1 MDRDDAVVSVEWLH
15 QNLENPEITVLDASW
30 YMPFENRDPFQEYKE
45 EHIPGALFFDVDNI
59 SDLNTDL
66 PHMLP
71 SEEAFA
77 SAVTALGI
85 TNDDKIVVYD
95 GKGMYSAPRLWW
107 TFRVFGHDNIWV
119 LDGGFPKWRSS
130 GFEVQSSDSS
140 SNEVSKSSSAIRV
153 VEQHYKENLASP
165 ATFKVL
171 LRPHLIWTLD
181 KIKQNIEDKT
191 HQHID
196 ARVRGRFDGTA
207 PEPRKGVR
215 SGHIPGSKCVPFP
228 DMLNSEQLFLPRDE
242 IQKRF
247 EKEGVSL
254 ENPIVVSCATGV
266 TACIVALGLY
276 KLGKKEIPVYD
287 GSWTEWE
294 CQPGAII
301 VTVNSASSS

>member
-1 MDRDDAVVSVEWLH
+1 MDRNDAVVSVEWLH
-15 QNLENPEITVLDASW
+15 QNLENPEIKVLDASW

-119 LDGGFPKWRSS
+119 LDGGFPKWKSS

-140 SNEVSKSSSAIRV
+140 SNEVSKSSSAIRA
-153 VEQHYKENLASP
+153 VEQHYKKNLASP

-242 IQKRF
+242 IQIRF